1 MATASLMP
9 DRPAPRPPQVGDT
22 EFEIAAALIRARM
35 RAGLTQ
41 TQLAARMN
49 TSQSTIARLESGR
62 ATPSWRTLKR
72 FAEVTQT
79 RLMFEFEPL
88 KPK

>member
-1 MATASLMP
+1 MSVGDLMAT
-9 DRPAPRPPQVGDT
+9 RPARAPTVGDT

-35 RAGLTQ
+35 RSGLTQ

-79 RLMFEFEPL
+79 RLVFEFEPV
-88 KPK
+88 KPKG

>member
-1 MATASLMP
+1 MAS
-9 DRPAPRPPQVGDT
+9 RPSRSPTVGDA

-35 RAGLTQ
+35 RSDLTQ

-79 RLMFEFEPL
+79 RLVFEFEPV
-88 KPK
+88 KPKG

>member
-1 MATASLMP
+1 MAS
-9 DRPAPRPPQVGDT
+9 RPSRSPTVGDT

-35 RAGLTQ
+35 RSDLTQ

-79 RLMFEFEPL
+79 RLVFEFEPV
-88 KPK
+88 KPKG

>member
-1 MATASLMP
+1 MSGENTHGQS
-9 DRPAPRPPQVGDT
+9 VGDT

-41 TQLAARMN
+41 TQLATRMN

-72 FAEVTQT
+72 FAEVTRT
-79 RLMFEFEPL
+79 RLVFEFEPL
-88 KPK
+88 KIKG

>member
-1 MATASLMP
+1 MSVGLLMSGENP
-9 DRPAPRPPQVGDT
+9 HGPSVGDT

-41 TQLAARMN
+41 TQLATRMN

-72 FAEVTQT
+72 FAEVTRT
-79 RLMFEFEPL
+79 RLVFEFEPL
-88 KPK
+88 KTKG